1 MNTFTLPFILL
12 ERVLIP
18 TLEVCLLLGGLASL
32 LFGFGLVFRT
42 PKALAFMRRMNQWV
56 STRRALKEFE
66 VPREMGRGR
75 SVWFALFLVGG
86 AAFVL
91 YYLVFRMHIPRTA
104 AVLGVDMQ
112 RWFLFGVL
120 LQTVRWL
127 LIAGSV
133 LALAVGV
140 MQLFVPRKLVSFEE
154 RMNRWYSTRRI
165 LPAEGDTM
173 RYPLDI
179 LVEAYPH
186 AAGWL
191 IAAASLL
198 VALAMGFLLAA
209 KILA

>member
-1 MNTFTLPFILL
+1 MNTFTLPFTLI

-32 LFGFGLVFRT
+32 LFGIALVFRT
-42 PKALAFMRRMNQWV
+42 PKALVFMRRMNQWV

-66 VPREMGRGR
+66 VPREMARAR
-75 SVWFALFLVGG
+75 NLWFGLFLVAGG
-86 AAFVL
+86 AFVL
-91 YYLVFRMHIPRTA
+91 YYLVFPMQIPRTVA
-104 AVLGVDMQ
+104 ILGVDLK

-127 LIAGSV
+127 LIAGSA

-140 MQLFVPRKLVSFEE
+140 MQLCFPRALVSFEA

-179 LVEAYPH
+179 L
-186 AAGWL
+186 
-191 IAAASLL
+191 
-198 VALAMGFLLAA
+198 
-209 KILA
+209 